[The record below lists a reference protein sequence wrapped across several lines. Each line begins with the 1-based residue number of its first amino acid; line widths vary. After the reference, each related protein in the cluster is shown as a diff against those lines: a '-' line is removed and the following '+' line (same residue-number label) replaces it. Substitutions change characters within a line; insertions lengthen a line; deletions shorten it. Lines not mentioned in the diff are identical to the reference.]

1 MRYLIKNGTIIDPA
15 NRVATIG
22 DILVADGKVERL
34 YDLADLHSDRE
45 PIGPDVEVI
54 NARGCV
60 VAPGF
65 TDLHTHLRQP
75 GEEHRE
81 TITSVSAAAAVGGF
95 TTLCARPTTH
105 PTPDNAAAIRQL
117 RELVAHFGSV
127 RIDVIGALTLGNEG
141 RMLSEMREL
150 AEAGCIAFSDGGRTI
165 ADTALMRHALSYAA
179 ALNLPVMVTCQD
191 PSLAAGGVAHEGA
204 VSVRLGLPG
213 IPAAAEEAIVAR
225 DIALAEVTGA
235 HLHISRV
242 STAGSVALI
251 RAARA
256 RGVRVTAEVTPHHLT
271 LTDRWLLGWLEER
284 NEIETGRTGAHPDL
298 SLPSWLNPSLL
309 PPYDSSTRVEPPLRS
324 IEHVEALVAGL
335 RDGVIDA
342 IAVDHAPL
350 ALVDR
355 ECEYGIAPPGI
366 SGLETALALTLT
378 LVHRGEMDIVNLI
391 AKLTEGPAQV
401 LNRSPANLRPGAT
414 ADIVIFDPE
423 RSWVVDPDHFRS
435 RGRNTPLRGQRLKG
449 QVMLTMAAGKI
460 VFRRDDFGRQGQ
472 AAPQPSRLEGILESE
487 ET

>member
-22 DILVADGKVERL
+22 DILVANGKVERL
-34 YDLADLHSDRE
+34 YDLADLHTDRE
-45 PIGPDVEVI
+45 PLAPDVEVI

-75 GEEHRE
+75 GEEHKE
-81 TITSVSAAAAVGGF
+81 TVASVSAAAAVGGF
-95 TTLCARPTTH
+95 TTLCARPTTR
-105 PTPDNAAAIRQL
+105 PTPDHAAAIRQL
-117 RELVAHFGSV
+117 RELADQYARV
-127 RIDVIGALTLGNEG
+127 RIDLIGALTMGNEG
-141 RMLSEMREL
+141 QVLSEMREL

-165 ADTALMRHALSYAA
+165 ANTALLRHALAYAA
-179 ALNLPVMVTCQD
+179 ALKLPVMVSCQD
-191 PSLAAGGVAHEGA
+191 PYLATGGVAHEGA
-204 VSVRLGLPG
+204 VSIRLGLPG

-225 DIALAEVTGA
+225 DIALAEATGA

-256 RGVRVTAEVTPHHLT
+256 RGVHVTAEVTPHHLT
-271 LTDRWLLGWLEER
+271 LSDRWLLGWLEER
-284 NEIETGRTGAHPDL
+284 NEIETGRPGAHPDL
-298 SLPSWLNPSLL
+298 SLPSWLNPALL
-309 PPYDSSTRVEPPLRS
+309 PPYDSSTRVDPPLRS
-324 IEHVEALVAGL
+324 IEHVEALVEGL

-342 IAVDHAPL
+342 IATDHAPH

-355 ECEYGIAPPGI
+355 DCEYGIAPPGI

-423 RSWVVDPDHFRS
+423 RSWVVEPDHFAS

-460 VFRRDDFGRQGQ
+460 VFRRDNFGRQAQ
-472 AAPQPSRLEGILESE
+472 AAPQPSRLEGILGGE
-487 ET
+487 

>member
-22 DILVADGKVERL
+22 DILVANGKVERL

-45 PIGPDVEVI
+45 PVSPDTEVI

-75 GEEHRE
+75 GEEHKE
-81 TITSVSAAAAVGGF
+81 TIASVSAAAAVGGF
-95 TTLCARPTTH
+95 TTLCARPTTR
-105 PTPDNAAAIRQL
+105 PTPDNAATIRQL
-117 RELVAHFGSV
+117 RELTAQWARV
-127 RIDVIGALTLGNEG
+127 RIDLIGALTLGNEG
-141 RMLSEMREL
+141 QVLSEMREL

-165 ADTALMRHALSYAA
+165 TNSALMRNALSYAA
-179 ALNLPVMVTCQD
+179 ALRLPVMVSCQD
-191 PSLAAGGVAHEGA
+191 PYLAAGGVAHEGA

-225 DIALAEVTGA
+225 DIALAEATGA

-256 RGVRVTAEVTPHHLT
+256 RGVHVTAEVTPHHLT

-284 NEIETGRTGAHPDL
+284 PEIESGRPGSHPDL
-298 SLPSWLNPSLL
+298 SLPSWLNPALL
-309 PPYDSSTRVEPPLRS
+309 PPYDSSTRVDPPLRS
-324 IEHVEALVAGL
+324 IEHVEALVEGL

-342 IAVDHAPL
+342 IAIDHAPH

-355 ECEYGIAPPGI
+355 DCEYGLAPPGI

-423 RSWVVDPDHFRS
+423 RSWVVEPEHFAS
-435 RGRNTPLRGQRLKG
+435 KGRNTPLRGQRLKG

-460 VFRRDDFGRQGQ
+460 IFRRDDFGRQAQ
-472 AAPQPSRLEGILESE
+472 AAPQPSRLEGILGSE
-487 ET
+487 

>member
-22 DILVADGKVERL
+22 DILVANGKVERL

-45 PIGPDVEVI
+45 PVSLDTEVI

-75 GEEHRE
+75 GEEHKE
-81 TITSVSAAAAVGGF
+81 TIASVSAAAAVGGF
-95 TTLCARPTTH
+95 TTLCARPTTR
-105 PTPDNAAAIRQL
+105 PTPDNAATIRQL
-117 RELVAHFGSV
+117 RELTAQWARV
-127 RIDVIGALTLGNEG
+127 RIDLIGALTLGNEG
-141 RMLSEMREL
+141 QVLSEMREL

-165 ADTALMRHALSYAA
+165 TNSALMRNALSYAA
-179 ALNLPVMVTCQD
+179 ALRLPVMVSCQD
-191 PSLAAGGVAHEGA
+191 PYLAAGGVAHEGA

-225 DIALAEVTGA
+225 DIALAEATGA

-256 RGVRVTAEVTPHHLT
+256 RGVHVTAEVTPHHLT

-284 NEIETGRTGAHPDL
+284 LEIESGRSGAHPDL
-298 SLPSWLNPSLL
+298 SLPSWLNPALL
-309 PPYDSSTRVEPPLRS
+309 PPYDSSTRVDPPLRS
-324 IEHVEALVAGL
+324 IEHVEALVEGL

-342 IAVDHAPL
+342 IAIDHAPH

-355 ECEYGIAPPGI
+355 DCEYGLAPPGI

-423 RSWVVDPDHFRS
+423 RSWVVEPEHFAS
-435 RGRNTPLRGQRLKG
+435 KGRNTPLRGQRLKG

-460 VFRRDDFGRQGQ
+460 IFRRDDFGRQAQ
-472 AAPQPSRLEGILESE
+472 AAPQPSRLEGILGSE
-487 ET
+487 

>member
-22 DILVADGKVERL
+22 DILVANGKVERL

-45 PIGPDVEVI
+45 LVSPDTEVI

-75 GEEHRE
+75 GEEHKE
-81 TITSVSAAAAVGGF
+81 TIASVSAAAAVGGF
-95 TTLCARPTTH
+95 TTLCARPTTR
-105 PTPDNAAAIRQL
+105 PTPDNAATIRQL
-117 RELVAHFGSV
+117 RELTAQWARV
-127 RIDVIGALTLGNEG
+127 RIDLIGALTLGNEG
-141 RMLSEMREL
+141 QVLSEMREL

-165 ADTALMRHALSYAA
+165 TNSALMRNALSYAA
-179 ALNLPVMVTCQD
+179 ALRLPVMVSCQD
-191 PSLAAGGVAHEGA
+191 PYLAAGGVAHEGA

-225 DIALAEVTGA
+225 DIALAEATGA

-256 RGVRVTAEVTPHHLT
+256 RGVHVTAEVTPHHLT

-284 NEIETGRTGAHPDL
+284 PEIESGRPGSHPDL
-298 SLPSWLNPSLL
+298 SLPSWLNPALL
-309 PPYDSSTRVEPPLRS
+309 PPYDSSTRVDPPLRS
-324 IEHVEALVAGL
+324 IEHVEALVEGL

-342 IAVDHAPL
+342 IAIDHAPH

-355 ECEYGIAPPGI
+355 DCEYGLAPPGI

-423 RSWVVDPDHFRS
+423 RSWVVEPEHFAS
-435 RGRNTPLRGQRLKG
+435 KGRNTPLRGQRLKG

-460 VFRRDDFGRQGQ
+460 IFRRDDFGRQAQ
-472 AAPQPSRLEGILESE
+472 AAPQPSRLEGILGSE
-487 ET
+487 

>member
-22 DILVADGKVERL
+22 DILVANGKVEQL
-34 YDLADLHSDRE
+34 YDLADLHNERE
-45 PIGPDVEVI
+45 PLGPDVEVI

-75 GEEHRE
+75 GEEHKE
-81 TITSVSAAAAVGGF
+81 TIASVSAAAGVGGF
-95 TTLCARPTTH
+95 TTLCARPTTR

-117 RELVAHFGSV
+117 RELADRFGSV
-127 RIDVIGALTLGNEG
+127 RIDLIGALTLGNEG
-141 RMLSEMREL
+141 RVLSEMREL

-165 ADTALMRHALSYAA
+165 ADASLMRNAMAYAA
-179 ALNLPVMVTCQD
+179 ALGLPVMVSCQD
-191 PSLAAGGVAHEGA
+191 PHLAAGGVAHEGA
-204 VSVRLGLPG
+204 VSIRLGLPG

-225 DIALAEVTGA
+225 DIALAEATGV

-271 LTDRWLLGWLEER
+271 LTDRWLLGWLEEHA
-284 NEIETGRTGAHPDL
+284 EIETGRPGAHPDL
-298 SLPSWLNPSLL
+298 SLPSWLNPALL
-309 PPYDSSTRVEPPLRS
+309 PPYDSSTRVEPPLRN
-324 IEHVEALVAGL
+324 IEHVEALVEGL

-342 IAVDHAPL
+342 IAVDHAPH

-355 ECEYGIAPPGI
+355 DCEYGIAPPGI
-366 SGLETALALTLT
+366 SGLETALALALT
-378 LVHRGEMDIVNLI
+378 LVHRGELDIVNLI
-391 AKLTEGPAQV
+391 AKFTEGPAQV

-423 RSWVVDPDHFRS
+423 RSWVVDPEQFVS

-460 VFRRDDFGRQGQ
+460 VFRRNDFGRQAQ
-472 AAPQPSRLEGILESE
+472 AAPQPSRLEGILETE
-487 ET
+487 

>member
-22 DILVADGKVERL
+22 DILVANGKVERL
-34 YDLADLHSDRE
+34 YDLADLHTDRE
-45 PIGPDVEVI
+45 PLAPDVEVI

-75 GEEHRE
+75 GEEHKE
-81 TITSVSAAAAVGGF
+81 TIASVSAAAAVGGF
-95 TTLCARPTTH
+95 TTLCARPTTR
-105 PTPDNAAAIRQL
+105 PTPDHAAAIRQL
-117 RELVAHFGSV
+117 RELADQYARV
-127 RIDVIGALTLGNEG
+127 RIDLIGALTMGNEG
-141 RMLSEMREL
+141 QVLSEMREL

-165 ADTALMRHALSYAA
+165 ANTALLRHALAYAA
-179 ALNLPVMVTCQD
+179 ALKLPVMVSCQD
-191 PSLAAGGVAHEGA
+191 PYLAAGGVAHEGA
-204 VSVRLGLPG
+204 VSIRLGLPA

-225 DIALAEVTGA
+225 DIALAEATGA

-256 RGVRVTAEVTPHHLT
+256 RGVHVTAEVTPHHLT
-271 LTDRWLLGWLEER
+271 LSDRWLLGWLEER
-284 NEIETGRTGAHPDL
+284 NEIETGRPGAHPDL
-298 SLPSWLNPSLL
+298 SLPSWLNPTLL
-309 PPYDSSTRVEPPLRS
+309 PPYDSSTRVDPPLRS
-324 IEHVEALVAGL
+324 IEHVEALVEGL
-335 RDGVIDA
+335 RDGVIGA
-342 IAVDHAPL
+342 IATDHAPH

-355 ECEYGIAPPGI
+355 DCEYGFAPPGI

-423 RSWVVDPDHFRS
+423 RSWMVEPDHFAS

-460 VFRRDDFGRQGQ
+460 VFRRDDFGRQAQ
-472 AAPQPSRLEGILESE
+472 AAPQPSRLEGILGAE
-487 ET
+487 

>member
-22 DILVADGKVERL
+22 DILVANGKVERL
-34 YDLADLHSDRE
+34 YDLADLHTDRE
-45 PIGPDVEVI
+45 PLAPDVEVI

-75 GEEHRE
+75 GEEHKE
-81 TITSVSAAAAVGGF
+81 TIASVSAAAAVGGF
-95 TTLCARPTTH
+95 TTLCARPTTR
-105 PTPDNAAAIRQL
+105 PTPDHAAAIRQL
-117 RELVAHFGSV
+117 RELADQYARV
-127 RIDVIGALTLGNEG
+127 RIDLIGALTMGNEG
-141 RMLSEMREL
+141 QVLSEMREL

-165 ADTALMRHALSYAA
+165 ANTALMRHALAYAA
-179 ALNLPVMVTCQD
+179 ALKLPVMVSCQD
-191 PSLAAGGVAHEGA
+191 PYLAAGGVAHEGA
-204 VSVRLGLPG
+204 VSIRLGLPA

-225 DIALAEVTGA
+225 DIALAEATGA

-256 RGVRVTAEVTPHHLT
+256 RGVHVTAEVTPHHLT
-271 LTDRWLLGWLEER
+271 LSDRWLLGWLEER
-284 NEIETGRTGAHPDL
+284 NEIETGRPGAHPDL
-298 SLPSWLNPSLL
+298 SLPSWLNPALL
-309 PPYDSSTRVEPPLRS
+309 PPYDSSTRVDPPLRS
-324 IEHVEALVAGL
+324 IEHVEALVEGL

-342 IAVDHAPL
+342 IATDHAPH

-355 ECEYGIAPPGI
+355 DCEYGIAPPGI

-423 RSWVVDPDHFRS
+423 RSWVVDPDHFAS

-460 VFRRDDFGRQGQ
+460 IFRREDFGRQAQ
-472 AAPQPSRLEGILESE
+472 AAPQPSRLEGILGAE
-487 ET
+487 

>member
-22 DILVADGKVERL
+22 DILVANGKVERL
-34 YDLADLHSDRE
+34 YDLADLHTDRE
-45 PIGPDVEVI
+45 PLAPDVEVI

-75 GEEHRE
+75 GEEHKE
-81 TITSVSAAAAVGGF
+81 TIASVSAAAAVGGF
-95 TTLCARPTTH
+95 TTLCARPTTR
-105 PTPDNAAAIRQL
+105 PTPDHAAAIRQL
-117 RELVAHFGSV
+117 RELADQYARV
-127 RIDVIGALTLGNEG
+127 RIDLIGALTMGNEG
-141 RMLSEMREL
+141 QVLSEMREL

-165 ADTALMRHALSYAA
+165 ANTALLRHALAYAA
-179 ALNLPVMVTCQD
+179 ALKLPVMVSCQD
-191 PSLAAGGVAHEGA
+191 PYLAAGGVAHEGA
-204 VSVRLGLPG
+204 VSIRLGLPA

-225 DIALAEVTGA
+225 DIALAEATGA

-256 RGVRVTAEVTPHHLT
+256 RGVHVTAEVTPHHLT
-271 LTDRWLLGWLEER
+271 LSDRWLLGWLEER
-284 NEIETGRTGAHPDL
+284 NEIETGRPGAHPDL
-298 SLPSWLNPSLL
+298 SLPSWLNPALL
-309 PPYDSSTRVEPPLRS
+309 PPYDSSTRVDPPLRS
-324 IEHVEALVAGL
+324 IEHVEALVEGL

-342 IAVDHAPL
+342 IATDHAPH

-355 ECEYGIAPPGI
+355 DCEYGIAPPGI

-423 RSWVVDPDHFRS
+423 RSWVVEPDHFAS

-460 VFRRDDFGRQGQ
+460 VFRRDNFGRQAQ
-472 AAPQPSRLEGILESE
+472 AAPQPSRLEGILGGE
-487 ET
+487 

>member
-22 DILVADGKVERL
+22 DILVANGKVERL
-34 YDLADLHSDRE
+34 YDLADLHTDRE
-45 PIGPDVEVI
+45 PLAPDVEVI

-75 GEEHRE
+75 GEEHKE
-81 TITSVSAAAAVGGF
+81 TIASVSAAAAVGGF
-95 TTLCARPTTH
+95 TTLCARPTTR
-105 PTPDNAAAIRQL
+105 PTPDHAAAIRQL
-117 RELVAHFGSV
+117 RELADQYARV
-127 RIDVIGALTLGNEG
+127 RIDLIGALTMGNEG
-141 RMLSEMREL
+141 QVLSEMREL

-165 ADTALMRHALSYAA
+165 ANTALLRHALAYAA
-179 ALNLPVMVTCQD
+179 ALKLPVMVSCQD
-191 PSLAAGGVAHEGA
+191 PYLAAGGAAHEGA
-204 VSVRLGLPG
+204 VSIRLGLPA

-225 DIALAEVTGA
+225 DIALAEATGA

-256 RGVRVTAEVTPHHLT
+256 RGVHVTAEVTPHHLT
-271 LTDRWLLGWLEER
+271 LSDRWLLGWLEER
-284 NEIETGRTGAHPDL
+284 NEIETGRPGAHPDL
-298 SLPSWLNPSLL
+298 SLPSWLNPTLL
-309 PPYDSSTRVEPPLRS
+309 PPYDSSTRVDPPLRS
-324 IEHVEALVAGL
+324 IEHVEALVEGL

-342 IAVDHAPL
+342 IATDHAPH

-355 ECEYGIAPPGI
+355 DCEYGFAPPGI

-423 RSWVVDPDHFRS
+423 RSWMVEPDHFAS

-460 VFRRDDFGRQGQ
+460 VFRRDDFGRQAQ
-472 AAPQPSRLEGILESE
+472 AAPQPSRLEGILGAE
-487 ET
+487 

>member
-22 DILVADGKVERL
+22 DILVANGKVERL
-34 YDLADLHSDRE
+34 YDLADLHTDRE
-45 PIGPDVEVI
+45 PLAPDVEVI

-75 GEEHRE
+75 GEEHKE
-81 TITSVSAAAAVGGF
+81 TIASVSAAAAVGGF
-95 TTLCARPTTH
+95 TTLCARPTTR
-105 PTPDNAAAIRQL
+105 PTPDHAAAIRQL
-117 RELVAHFGSV
+117 RELADQYARV
-127 RIDVIGALTLGNEG
+127 RIDLIGALTMGNEG
-141 RMLSEMREL
+141 QVLSEMREL

-165 ADTALMRHALSYAA
+165 ANTALLRHALAYAA
-179 ALNLPVMVTCQD
+179 ALKLPVMVSCQD
-191 PSLAAGGVAHEGA
+191 PYLAAGGVAHEGA
-204 VSVRLGLPG
+204 VSIRLGLPA

-225 DIALAEVTGA
+225 DIALAEATGA

-256 RGVRVTAEVTPHHLT
+256 RGVHVTAEVTPHHLT
-271 LTDRWLLGWLEER
+271 LSDRWLLGWLEER
-284 NEIETGRTGAHPDL
+284 NEIETGRPGAHPDL
-298 SLPSWLNPSLL
+298 SLPSWLNPTLL
-309 PPYDSSTRVEPPLRS
+309 PPYDSSTRVDPPLRS
-324 IEHVEALVAGL
+324 IEHVEALVEGL
-335 RDGVIDA
+335 RDGVIGA
-342 IAVDHAPL
+342 IATDHAPH

-355 ECEYGIAPPGI
+355 DCEYGIAPPGI

-423 RSWVVDPDHFRS
+423 RSWMVEPDHFAS

-460 VFRRDDFGRQGQ
+460 VFRRDDFGRQAQ
-472 AAPQPSRLEGILESE
+472 AAPQPSRLEGILGAE
-487 ET
+487 

>member
-22 DILVADGKVERL
+22 DILVANGKVERL
-34 YDLADLHSDRE
+34 YDLADLHTDRE
-45 PIGPDVEVI
+45 PLAPDVEVI

-75 GEEHRE
+75 GEEHKE
-81 TITSVSAAAAVGGF
+81 TIASVSAAAAVGGF
-95 TTLCARPTTH
+95 TTLCARPTTR
-105 PTPDNAAAIRQL
+105 PTPDHAAAIRQL
-117 RELVAHFGSV
+117 RELADQYARV
-127 RIDVIGALTLGNEG
+127 RIDLIGALTMGNEG
-141 RMLSEMREL
+141 QALSEMREL

-165 ADTALMRHALSYAA
+165 ANTALLRHALAYAA
-179 ALNLPVMVTCQD
+179 ALKLPVMVSCQD
-191 PSLAAGGVAHEGA
+191 PYLAAGGVAHEGA
-204 VSVRLGLPG
+204 VSIRLGLPA

-225 DIALAEVTGA
+225 DITLAEATGA

-256 RGVRVTAEVTPHHLT
+256 RGVHVTAEVTPHHLT
-271 LTDRWLLGWLEER
+271 LSDRWLLGWLEER
-284 NEIETGRTGAHPDL
+284 NEIETGRPGAHPDL
-298 SLPSWLNPSLL
+298 SLPSWLNPALL
-309 PPYDSSTRVEPPLRS
+309 PPYDSSTRVDPPLRS
-324 IEHVEALVAGL
+324 IEHVEALVEGL

-342 IAVDHAPL
+342 IAIDHAPH

-355 ECEYGIAPPGI
+355 DCEYGIAPPGI

-423 RSWVVDPDHFRS
+423 RSWVVDPDHFAS

-460 VFRRDDFGRQGQ
+460 VFRRDDFGRQAQ
-472 AAPQPSRLEGILESE
+472 AAPQPSRLEGILGAE
-487 ET
+487 

>member
-22 DILVADGKVERL
+22 DILVANGKVERL
-34 YDLADLHSDRE
+34 YDLADLHTDRE
-45 PIGPDVEVI
+45 PLAPDVEVI

-75 GEEHRE
+75 GEEHKE
-81 TITSVSAAAAVGGF
+81 TIASVSAAAAVGGF
-95 TTLCARPTTH
+95 TTLCARPTTR
-105 PTPDNAAAIRQL
+105 PTPDHAAAIRQL
-117 RELVAHFGSV
+117 RELADQYARV
-127 RIDVIGALTLGNEG
+127 RIDLIGALTMGNEG
-141 RMLSEMREL
+141 QVLSEMREL
-150 AEAGCIAFSDGGRTI
+150 AEAGCIAFSDGGQTI
-165 ADTALMRHALSYAA
+165 ANTALLRHALAYAA
-179 ALNLPVMVTCQD
+179 ALKLPVMVSCQD
-191 PSLAAGGVAHEGA
+191 PYLAAGGVAHEGA
-204 VSVRLGLPG
+204 VSIRLGLPA

-225 DIALAEVTGA
+225 DIALAEATGA

-256 RGVRVTAEVTPHHLT
+256 RGVHVTAEVTPHHLT
-271 LTDRWLLGWLEER
+271 LSDRWLLGWLEER
-284 NEIETGRTGAHPDL
+284 NEIETGRPGAHPDL
-298 SLPSWLNPSLL
+298 SLPSWLNPALL
-309 PPYDSSTRVEPPLRS
+309 PPYDSSTRVDPPLRS
-324 IEHVEALVAGL
+324 IEHVEALVEGL

-342 IAVDHAPL
+342 IAIDHAPH
-350 ALVDR
+350 ALVDLD
-355 ECEYGIAPPGI
+355 CEYGIAPPGI
-366 SGLETALALTLT
+366 SGLETALALNLT

-423 RSWVVDPDHFRS
+423 RSWVVDPDHFAS
-435 RGRNTPLRGQRLKG
+435 RGRNTPLCGQRLKG

-460 VFRRDDFGRQGQ
+460 VFRRDDFGRQAQ
-472 AAPQPSRLEGILESE
+472 AAPQPSRLEGILGAE
-487 ET
+487 

>member
-22 DILVADGKVERL
+22 DILVANGKVERL

-45 PIGPDVEVI
+45 LVSPDTEVI

-75 GEEHRE
+75 GEEHKE
-81 TITSVSAAAAVGGF
+81 TIASVSAAAAVGGF
-95 TTLCARPTTH
+95 TTLCARPTTR
-105 PTPDNAAAIRQL
+105 PTPDNAATIRQL
-117 RELVAHFGSV
+117 RELTAQWARV
-127 RIDVIGALTLGNEG
+127 RIDLIGALTLGNEG
-141 RMLSEMREL
+141 QVLSEMREL

-165 ADTALMRHALSYAA
+165 TNSALMRNALSYAA
-179 ALNLPVMVTCQD
+179 ALRLPVMVSCQD
-191 PSLAAGGVAHEGA
+191 PYLAAGGVAHEGA

-225 DIALAEVTGA
+225 DIALAEATGA

-256 RGVRVTAEVTPHHLT
+256 RGVHVTAEVTPHHLT

-284 NEIETGRTGAHPDL
+284 LEIESGRSGAHPDL
-298 SLPSWLNPSLL
+298 SLPSWLNPALL
-309 PPYDSSTRVEPPLRS
+309 PPYDSSTRVDPPLRS
-324 IEHVEALVAGL
+324 IEHVEALVEGL

-342 IAVDHAPL
+342 IAIDHAPH

-355 ECEYGIAPPGI
+355 DCEYGLAPPGI

-423 RSWVVDPDHFRS
+423 RSWVVEPEHFAS
-435 RGRNTPLRGQRLKG
+435 KGRNTPLRGQRLKG

-460 VFRRDDFGRQGQ
+460 IFRRDDFGRQAQ
-472 AAPQPSRLEGILESE
+472 AAPQPSRLEGILGSE
-487 ET
+487 